1 MKIEADL
8 KDICDV
14 IESILYDSFEECTQL
29 QGYQLAMMMVEELIK
44 LDNRKESED
53 E

>member
-29 QGYQLAMMMVEELIK
+29 QGYHLAMMIVDELTKIE
-44 LDNRKESED
+44 RSSED
-53 E
+53 V

>member
-1 MKIEADL
+1 MIIDADL

-29 QGYQLAMMMVEELIK
+29 QGYQLAMMIVEELIK
-44 LDNRKESED
+44 IERSGED